1 MLMWRERLYSVLRF
15 LVCMAVMAYILTIK
29 AR

>member
-15 LVCMAVMAYILTIK
+15 LVCMTILVYILTIK